1 MSHLPALVA
10 DNILLLEQ
18 CADVLRGLPP
28 EAYAAGDDRC
38 LGSSIGGHVRHCL
51 EHYGSFFDGLD
62 GGVLDYDQR
71 ARDRRLQVE
80 VDAACSALRA
90 TAAALARRLTF
101 ARLDR
106 QVRVLAEG
114 DESDGD
120 VTASSI
126 GRELGFLLSHT
137 IHHCALIA
145 VMMRLRGLAT
155 PPGFGV
161 APSTLRHRDA
171 QLPTHTTVRTA
182 VAS

>member
-18 CADVLRGLPP
+18 CADVLAGLPP
-28 EAYAAGDDRC
+28 EAYAVGDDRC

-62 GGVLDYDQR
+62 EGVLDYDQR

-80 VDAACSALRA
+80 VDAACASLRA

-106 QVRVLAEG
+106 QLQVLADG
-114 DESDGD
+114 HASDGD
-120 VTASSI
+120 ITASSI

-145 VMMRLRGLAT
+145 VMMQLRGLAT

-161 APSTLRHRDA
+161 APSTLRHREA
-171 QLPTHTTVRTA
+171 QAVRTA